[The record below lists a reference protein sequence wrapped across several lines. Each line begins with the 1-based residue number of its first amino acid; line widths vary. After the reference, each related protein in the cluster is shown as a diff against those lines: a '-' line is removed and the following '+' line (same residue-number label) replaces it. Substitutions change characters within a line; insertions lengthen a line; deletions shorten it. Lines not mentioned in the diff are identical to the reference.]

1 MTVAEVLESFIVS
14 HAEEHPAQLNAALR
28 IQ

>member
-14 HAEEHPAQLNAALR
+14 HAEEHPAQLKAALWT
-28 IQ
+28 Q